1 MRIAFVITNGPPL
14 MGGLE
19 RLCLRFAQHLGAGPE
34 GNRVV
39 CRFTKARHGLRE
51 YFLDHEAPASFEH
64 EGVKLFTLT
73 PSWLGR
79 HWLRPVFWLSWRKG
93 TFWIARRL
101 YEWALVSP
109 LRRACEGCEVIH
121 YFGTAQ
127 EMLGFAA
134 HRVALEMKVPFVI
147 EPAMH
152 AGQWGD
158 SWSDQLLYLT
168 ADRLLAHTR
177 YEAEVIQSMGI
188 QKEKIALITLG
199 MDPASGGD
207 ALAFRSRHKI
217 TGPMVLFFG
226 RKTAAKGLLKTLN
239 AFEEIR
245 RRFQG
250 AVLVVAGPADGKQMP
265 EPRPGVID
273 LDDLTEQEK
282 QDALAACDVLC
293 VPSEGES
300 FGMVY
305 FEAWSYGK
313 PIVALDLPSLRENV
327 AGSGGGILVGGDPQ
341 ELAAALAV
349 LLENQEL
356 RYRMGLM
363 GQAKAARHQW
373 AHSRE
378 SYKAIMASLNESNVT
393 S

>member
-1 MRIAFVITNGPPL
+1 
-14 MGGLE
+14 
-19 RLCLRFAQHLGAGPE
+19 
-34 GNRVV
+34 
-39 CRFTKARHGLRE
+39 
-51 YFLDHEAPASFEH
+51 
-64 EGVKLFTLT
+64 
-73 PSWLGR
+73 
-79 HWLRPVFWLSWRKG
+79 
-93 TFWIARRL
+93 
-101 YEWALVSP
+101 
-109 LRRACEGCEVIH
+109 
-121 YFGTAQ
+121 
-127 EMLGFAA
+127 
-134 HRVALEMKVPFVI
+134 
-147 EPAMH
+147 
-152 AGQWGD
+152 
-158 SWSDQLLYLT
+158 
-168 ADRLLAHTR
+168 
-177 YEAEVIQSMGI
+177 
-188 QKEKIALITLG
+188 
-199 MDPASGGD
+199 
-207 ALAFRSRHKI
+207 
-217 TGPMVLFFG
+217 
-226 RKTAAKGLLKTLN
+226 
-239 AFEEIR
+239 
-245 RRFQG
+245 
-250 AVLVVAGPADGKQMP
+250 MP